1 MIIDLCVNFISST
14 IELCKDVQ
22 IDESGLPSAPPSAI
36 DIAAQ
41 KFFNKVGSPPSSFSK
56 MKFLTDMSMQLPIYL
71 SFGLY
76 KFYFYQC
83 KDIAVS
89 KDFDND
95 LAIQL
100 DKTKQ
105 IADKAIKEYQECI
118 KLVENGIG
126 REIFNFLPNWILNS
140 AYGTEFVS
148 LKTIIETDSIL
159 SPKEYANYF
168 LNQLPKTKLKNFR
181 LVSEKE
187 RNIGLTYDSWTI
199 INSEQKGEI
208 TIPAEIFAKVHHRA
222 MKDIPDL
229 FRQYADTSFYQNL
242 VDNHFKT
249 WEILK
254 IHRKR
259 VEAYEQHQSL

>member
-1 MIIDLCVNFISST
+1 MTINLCIDFCNSY

-22 IDESGLPSAPPSAI
+22 IDESGFPSSPPSTVDA
-36 DIAAQ
+36 AAQ
-41 KFFNKVGSPPSSFSK
+41 KFFNKIGSPPSSFSK
-56 MKFLTDMSMQLPIYL
+56 MKFLSDMSTQLPIYL

-83 KDIAVS
+83 KEIS
-89 KDFDND
+89 YLKDVNA
-95 LAIQL
+95 LSIQL

-118 KLVENGIG
+118 KLVEIG
-126 REIFNFLPNWILNS
+126 VYRELLNFFPAFMLDCF
-140 AYGTEFVS
+140 YGKEFVN
-148 LKTIIETDSIL
+148 LTTIIEADL
-159 SPKEYANYF
+159 LPSPKEYANYF
-168 LNQLPKTKLKNFR
+168 LNQLPKTKLENFR

-199 INSEQKGEI
+199 IDSEQKSEI
-208 TIPAEIFAKVHHRA
+208 TIPAEIFAKVHYRA

-229 FRQYADTSFYQNL
+229 FRQYADIPFYQNL

-259 VEAYEQHQSL
+259 VEAYEQHQSI